1 VQANAWTPGGGNRDI
16 NMDDLREHKKL
27 ALRQAA

>member
-1 VQANAWTPGGGNRDI
+1 MEASRYL